1 MAAHGSLDPINK
13 KSSSE
18 SIVCQDGSKNRVGN
32 PLAKDYLHRVE
43 DGTLRAATGDHANRA
58 LLLSKLCSYWKNNQ
72 ERIE

>member
-1 MAAHGSLDPINK
+1 MGEALT
-13 KSSSE
+13 
-18 SIVCQDGSKNRVGN
+18 VQDGSKKRVGN

-43 DGTLRAATGDHANRA
+43 DGTLRAQTGDHANRA